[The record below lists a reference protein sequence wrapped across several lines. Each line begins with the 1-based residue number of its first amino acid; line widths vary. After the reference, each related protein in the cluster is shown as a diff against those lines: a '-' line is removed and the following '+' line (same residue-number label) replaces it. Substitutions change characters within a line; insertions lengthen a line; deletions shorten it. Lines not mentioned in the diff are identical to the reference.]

1 MSDSLFLSF
10 EGTPDYPALEH
21 DILRF
26 WDEHNIFDRLRE
38 QNAGGEPWRFQ
49 DGPITANNPMGVH
62 HAWGRTYKDFFNRF
76 HAMRG
81 RKLRYQNGFDGQGL
95 WVEVEVEKALGFK
108 GKPDIVEF
116 GLENF
121 SRECRA
127 RVEKYAARITDQ
139 SKRLGYWMDW
149 ERSYVTLDD
158 SNIEHIWLFLSKCHQ
173 NGWLARD
180 YRVMP
185 WCPRCE
191 TSLSQH
197 ESADSYKDITHR
209 SVYVQLPIV
218 GCDGEFFLVW
228 TTTPWTLA
236 ANVAVALNPEMM
248 YCRVRSE
255 GRVLVLSKGTLQSAL
270 KPGYEVL
277 EEVPGSEL
285 IGLQYSGPFD
295 DISLQQKMNEST
307 PRRSVAWEDVG
318 EAEGT
323 GIVHIAPGCG
333 AEDFALG
340 QREGL
345 GFIIPVNEGARFLP
359 GCGEVLEGKHGLEDV
374 DLIFEQLEKGGRLY
388 RVQKYKHSYPHCWRC
403 SNELIFYAT
412 TGWFIQADAGEKP
425 ARQQLRDAAAT
436 VKWTPEYAGKRM
448 DEWLANM
455 GDWNISRRRFWGL
468 PLPIYVDSEGN
479 FEVISSRK
487 ELRERAVDPAKVDA
501 LPELHVPW
509 IDEIKIRSKDGSQV
523 LSRVPDVGDA
533 WLDAG
538 IVPFSTLGYNGD
550 TDNIRMPPQVLGEGA
565 EGYFEKWFPAEF
577 ITEMREQVRLWFYSM
592 LFMGVALEGRAP
604 YESAMVYET
613 MLDANGERIQKRLGN
628 GVPYDEAVEVTGAD
642 PMRWTFLANPLNKD
656 IRFGYDPRRWP
667 RGKEAA
673 ANIPQDEPPR
683 KDPIYD
689 ASGRL
694 LTLWN
699 VYGFFVTYANLDK
712 PTLDGNAPSNPANIL
727 DRWILARLQ
736 VLVADATSAVEN
748 QAPSNLVSAVESFV
762 EDLST
767 WYVRRSRRRF
777 WSKAD
782 ETASESS
789 LADKADAYSTLH
801 HVLLSLSKIVAPAI
815 PFTAEAMYR
824 NLSRPLANA
833 PESVHL
839 CAWPAVNDGL
849 RDDNLVREVE
859 AVLECVSL
867 GHAARKESKVKVR
880 QPLSKVLVQAPGA
893 SARGWVDNWRPTILD
908 ELNVKGLELLDDAGD
923 LVTYSL
929 KANLPLLGKKLG
941 PKMKAVRQVL
951 EGADA
956 EEARRI
962 GTAVQRGENV
972 EIEVEGEKLA
982 LAAAEV
988 LVSTQQASGYSFAS
1002 GDGWSVA
1009 IDTTLSP
1016 ELELEGA
1023 ARDFIRAVQS
1033 ARKEAGL
1040 EVSDRITLLLH
1051 HGEPSRVPDIF
1062 EAHGD
1067 LIQNETLSEEL
1078 RLVDAA
1084 YPEMSEA
1091 KIGEEAVRLRVEKF
1105 SAEDDSE
1112 TRADVDG

>member
-1 MSDSLFLSF
+1 MSDFLFQPF
-10 EGTPDYPALEH
+10 EGIPDYPALEH

-26 WDEHNIFDRLRE
+26 WDEQRIFDRLRE
-38 QNAGGEPWRFQ
+38 QNANGQPWRFQ

-62 HAWGRTYKDFFNRF
+62 HAWGRTYKDLFQRF

-121 SRECRA
+121 SRECRH
-127 RVEKYAARITDQ
+127 RVETFATRIAAQ

-149 ERSYVTLDD
+149 ERSYYTLDD
-158 SNIEHIWLFLSKCHQ
+158 SNIEHIWLFLSKCHEK
-173 NGWLARD
+173 GWLARD

-209 SVYVQLPIV
+209 SVYVHFPIE
-218 GCDGEFFLVW
+218 GRDNEYFLVW

-236 ANVAVALNPEMM
+236 ANVAVALNPELA
-248 YCRVRSE
+248 YCRVQSDDKI
-255 GRVLVLSKGTLQSAL
+255 LILSQGTLQTAL
-270 KPGYEVL
+270 KPGYQVL
-277 EEVPGSEL
+277 EEVRGSDL
-285 IGLQYSGPFD
+285 IGLRYSGPFD
-295 DISLQQKMNEST
+295 DTPLQQKMNEST

-340 QREGL
+340 QRENL

-359 GCGEVLEGKHGLEDV
+359 GTSPTLEGKHGLEDV
-374 DLIFEQLEKGGRLY
+374 ELIFEELEKRGRLY
-388 RVQKYKHSYPHCWRC
+388 RVQRYKHSYPHCWRC
-403 SNELIFYAT
+403 SNELIFYAA
-412 TGWFIQADAGEKP
+412 TGWFIQADAGPNP
-425 ARQQLRDAAAT
+425 ARAELRHAASQ

-448 DEWLANM
+448 DEWLSNM

-479 FEVISSRK
+479 FEVISSRA
-487 ELRERAVDPAKVDA
+487 ELRERAVDPARVDA

-509 IDEIKIRSKDGSQV
+509 IDEIQIKSRDGSKV
-523 LSRVPDVGDA
+523 LTRVPDVGDA

-550 TDNIRMPPQVLGEGA
+550 TSGIRMPPQVLGEEP
-565 EGYFEKWFPAEF
+565 EGYFQRWFPAEF

-613 MLDANGERIQKRLGN
+613 MLDANGERISKRLGN
-628 GVPYDEAVEVTGAD
+628 GVPYDEIVEVAGAD
-642 PMRWTFLANPLNKD
+642 PMRWTFLSNPLNKD
-656 IRFGYDPRRWP
+656 IRFGYDARRWP
-667 RGKEAA
+667 RGRDIAHDIPEDEA
-673 ANIPQDEPPR
+673 PR
-683 KDPIYD
+683 RDPVYD

-699 VYGFFVTYANLDK
+699 VYGFFVLYANLDK
-712 PTLDGNAPSNPANIL
+712 PNLDGQAPQPTNIL

-736 VLVADATSAVEN
+736 NVIAEVTASIEN
-748 QAPSNLVSAVESFV
+748 QAPSGLAQSVEAFVDDVSK
-762 EDLST
+762 
-767 WYVRRSRRRF
+767 WYVRRSRSRF
-777 WSKAD
+777 WSKND
-782 ETASESS
+782 QSASEESR
-789 LADKADAYSTLH
+789 ADKAAAYSTLH
-801 HVLLSLSKIVAPAI
+801 HVLLTISKLVAPAI
-815 PFTAEAMYR
+815 PFSSEAMYR
-824 NLSRPLANA
+824 NLSRPLVGA

-839 CAWPAVNDGL
+839 CAWPQVDESL
-849 RDDNLVREVE
+849 RDDKLVREVE
-859 AVLECVSL
+859 GVLECVSL

-880 QPLSKVLVQAPGA
+880 QPLPQVLVQAPKPE
-893 SARGWVDNWRPTILD
+893 ARGWIESWRETILD
-908 ELNVKGLELLDDAGD
+908 ELNVKDLALLNDAGD

-929 KANLPLLGKKLG
+929 RANLPKLGKKLG
-941 PKMKAVRQVL
+941 KKMGAVRQVL
-951 EGADA
+951 ENASP
-956 EEARRI
+956 EESKRI
-962 GTAVQRGENV
+962 GEAVKRGESV
-972 EIEVEGEKLA
+972 QIEVEGEALA
-982 LAAAEV
+982 LEAEEI
-988 LVSTQQASGYSFAS
+988 LVTTQQANGYSFAS

-1009 IDTTLSP
+1009 MDTTLTP
-1016 ELELEGA
+1016 ELEVEGM
-1023 ARDFIRAVQS
+1023 ARDFIRAVQN
-1033 ARKEAGL
+1033 ARREAGL
-1040 EVSDRITLLLH
+1040 EVSDRICILLWH
-1051 HGEPSRVPDIF
+1051 AEESRMPDVF

-1067 LIQNETLSEEL
+1067 LIQSETLADEL
-1078 RLVDAA
+1078 RLVDAE
-1084 YPEMSEA
+1084 YPEMTEA
-1091 KIGEEAVRLRVEKF
+1091 RVGEEVVRVRVEKL
-1105 SAEDDSE
+1105 AEDEEALDHLK
-1112 TRADVDG
+1112 